1 MLEGLDTLSRNEQ
14 LDLQWPTFS
23 QDVNSRYSLF
33 ATHSHGVF
41 YLSFDPWIEN
51 LEKELWNSEKLGAP
65 LRINLIKNGPGTLR
79 ERVLSFEQEEDLV
92 TVRAV
97 SACLSFQDSDLGYF
111 LLTSVDGHPEAAT
124 FNQEH
129 QSRGQAVYRY
139 ETEEEEA
146 SDHMPEM
153 GELNLGPTRAI
164 YQPADAFYA
173 ESSLPRFL
181 EKNVHSRHK
190 RMMKEEVRLST
201 VTLDLMAQA
210 HRVLSQET
218 HRLGLA
224 ASDLFRRCDRLRKE
238 LSDQVNRANEVAQ
251 RTEKVAGEDADP
263 YLESIRTKE
272 PSSLQERLEKVRS
285 RQEELTKRYENL
297 RKKFSTTGGRVLS
310 EKEQSWISEMYQ
322 AAGSI
327 HGPPETEDGEDED
340 IEQAS
345 ELWRRCDEVLYFKLI

>member
-1 MLEGLDTLSRNEQ
+1 M
-14 LDLQWPTFS
+14 
-23 QDVNSRYSLF
+23 
-33 ATHSHGVF
+33 F

-51 LEKELWNSEKLGAP
+51 LEKELQNSEKLGAP
-65 LRINLIKNGPGTLR
+65 LRINIIKNGPGTLR

-97 SACLSFQDSDLGYF
+97 SACLTFQDSDLGYF
-111 LLTSVDGHPEAAT
+111 LLTSVDGHPQAAI
-124 FNQEH
+124 FNQEY
-129 QSRGQAVYRY
+129 QSSRQDVSKDGI
-139 ETEEEEA
+139 EEEEG
-146 SDHMPEM
+146 SDPIPEINDM
-153 GELNLGPTRAI
+153 DLGPTRTI

-210 HRVLSQET
+210 HRALSQET

-238 LSDQVNRANEVAQ
+238 LLDQVNRANEIAQ

-272 PSSLQERLEKVRS
+272 PLSLQERLEKVRS
-285 RQEELTKRYENL
+285 RQKDLTGRYEAL
-297 RKKFSTTGGRVLS
+297 RTKFSTRGGRVLS

-322 AAGSI
+322 TRDSI
-327 HGPPETEDGEDED
+327 IGPPETEDGELGDT
-340 IEQAS
+340 EQAS
-345 ELWRRCDEVLYFKLI
+345 ELWNRTNEVLS